1 MSKVADMSAEELKA
15 LIKGA
20 IKEEIEELLEMKSRL
35 FELETLQAL
44 TEVKEGKVKVYDT
57 VEEMLKD
64 VER

>member
-15 LIKGA
+15 LIRGA
-20 IKEEIEELLEMKSRL
+20 IKEEIEELLEMKSKL

>member
-15 LIKGA
+15 LIKEA

>member
-57 VEEMLKD
+57 VKEMLKD